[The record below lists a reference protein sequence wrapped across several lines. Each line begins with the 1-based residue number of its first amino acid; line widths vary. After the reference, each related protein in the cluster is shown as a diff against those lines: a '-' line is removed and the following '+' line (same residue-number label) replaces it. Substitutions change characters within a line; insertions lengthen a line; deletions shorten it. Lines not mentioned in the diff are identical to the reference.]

1 MPVLRLFLPAL
12 LLSALFACQAPS
24 TTERQTV
31 PTDQSFEHDGMS
43 IQYTLAGSGDTSLVL
58 LHGWCINRGYWS
70 GQVAYFSPRYRVVAP
85 DLPGFGASGK
95 NRTNWSIE
103 QYGAD
108 VAALIDHLQLKNV
121 ILVGTLCRAMSC
133 CTPQPCARAP

>member
-1 MPVLRLFLPAL
+1 MTFLRFFLPSL
-12 LLSALFACQAPS
+12 LLGVLWACQGPA
-24 TTERQTV
+24 TTQRQIRA
-31 PTDQSFEHDGMS
+31 TDQRFEHDGVS

-95 NRTNWSIE
+95 NRSTWSIE

-108 VAALIDHLQLKNV
+108 IAALIDHLQLKNV
-121 ILVGTLCRAMSC
+121 T
-133 CTPQPCARAP
+133 APGAPTSPS